1 MKSATDENKDS
12 LLSYLLQLS
21 LSQAAVVAIMIVR
34 APYCQEI

>member
-12 LLSYLLQLS
+12 LLSYLLQ
-21 LSQAAVVAIMIVR
+21 QAAAVAIMIVR